1 MFLCDY
7 ISVETKEGRLFVMSL
22 GWKKEYFADEAM
34 LMENGRYE
42 MRIKIGDMEKEITF
56 QTKRTPLYTTIRTI
70 RSDYKQFFSVY
81 SDEDILNVIHQN
93 SLEVQETATS
103 LLDSQETPYA
113 LKQYVRYKTE
123 LDLAMDLLL
132 ALNTEAGQTSKQ
144 LGEMTIQKQR
154 YLQPLKDI
162 IDLLQKKVDAWEVQ
176 AFGVKTTPK
185 SAVRAGNTAYPLNA
199 RVSF

>member
-7 ISVETKEGRLFVMSL
+7 ISVESKGGRLFVMSL
-22 GWKKEYFADEAM
+22 GWKKEYFVDEAM

-93 SLEVQETATS
+93 SLEAQETATS
-103 LLDSQETPYA
+103 LLDNQETPYA

-176 AFGVKTTPK
+176 AFGVKTKPK
-185 SAVRAGNTAYPLNA
+185 SAVRAGNTVYPLNKRA
-199 RVSF
+199 TF